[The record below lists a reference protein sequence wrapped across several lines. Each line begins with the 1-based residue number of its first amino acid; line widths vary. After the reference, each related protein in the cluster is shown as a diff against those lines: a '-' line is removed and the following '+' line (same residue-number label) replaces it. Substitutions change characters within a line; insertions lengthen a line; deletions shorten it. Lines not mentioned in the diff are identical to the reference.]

1 MIISKRGQLLSHDVF
16 ISYSSRDKPAADAV
30 CATLE
35 ARGIR
40 CWIAPRDIL
49 PGMDWSGA
57 IVDGISESRVVI
69 LVFSSSS
76 NESPQIKR
84 ELERAVHKSL
94 PIIPFR
100 IENVPLSKPLEY
112 FISTPHWLDA
122 LTPPMEKHLNYLAE
136 TVEVLLQRKTIQEM
150 VPPIPTPKPQ
160 DSRLILWGAIVF
172 AVLLLAGGAYVLARI
187 WSNPA
192 LPRIEETR
200 HDPNKSEQSAKEEV
214 ARGEE
219 ATSLSTDE
227 EPERVLE
234 EQNFQQPDNSASDG
248 GIDTRLVG
256 TWQSNPM
263 VDGRPWKLKLR
274 ILRNGVFD
282 FTGTTQDSGSYSAQG
297 GRWESRTLKGETDS
311 GTYTLLNRNMVTIAG
326 RLGTAN
332 WKRVRQRSTVPESR
346 VDPAMVGS
354 WQTSAVLDGKAF
366 TFLFD
371 IQSSGTFQITST
383 TTDQGR
389 FEAKNG
395 VFTQV
400 SKNGTVIDGTYNVI
414 SPNAVTITGPA
425 GVGTWSR

>member
-1 MIISKRGQLLSHDVF
+1 MAHDVF
-16 ISYSSRDKPAADAV
+16 VSYSSKDKPAADAV

-57 IVDGISESRVVI
+57 IVDGISNSRLVI

-84 ELERAVHKSL
+84 ELERAVNKSL

-136 TVEVLLQRKTIQEM
+136 TVEVLLQRKTIEEM

-160 DSRLILWGAIVF
+160 ENRFLLWGAIAF
-172 AVLLLAGGAYVLARI
+172 AFVVLGGGAYLLTRI
-187 WSNPA
+187 LSNPIKRTETKTD
-192 LPRIEETR
+192 LPDSD
-200 HDPNKSEQSAKEEV
+200 HSPKDQAVPGKSS
-214 ARGEE
+214 
-219 ATSLSTDE
+219 SFSTDE
-227 EPERVLE
+227 ENGKPEEAVE
-234 EQNFQQPDNSASDG
+234 DQYVKQQSPSPANKVVDS
-248 GIDTRLVG
+248 RLDG
-256 TWQSNPM
+256 TWKSHPD
-263 VDGRPWKLKLR
+263 VDGKPWKLKLR
-274 ILRNGVFD
+274 IVRNGMFD

-297 GRWESRTLKGETDS
+297 GRWETRTLKGESDS
-311 GTYTLLNRNMVTIAG
+311 GTYTLLNQNMVTIAG
-326 RLGTAN
+326 RLGTGI
-332 WKRVRQRSTVPESR
+332 WTRVRQRSIAPGGR

-354 WQTSAVLDGKAF
+354 WETSAVLEGKKF

-383 TTDQGR
+383 TTDKGR

-395 VFTQV
+395 TFTQITN
-400 SKNGTVIDGTYNVI
+400 NGTVINGTYRII

-425 GVGTWSR
+425 GTDTWSR